1 MAALAQ
7 APLAGAPVSAP
18 PVAGGAAVSFAAA
31 LASQALTY
39 LLELEIAN
47 GVATTAPAGVGAVP
61 LGAAPVA
68 APDATFQAASTGTS
82 VMRFADRTFIT
93 GLADDPAATWYE
105 PRLAQ
110 PLRLSRGVQLAPTV
124 PADGSQTALAEL
136 ANGDGNLDNAV
147 SAAAIDGRRM
157 QVLAG
162 LQTDPLSAFVPV
174 WTGVAR
180 AWQQDDD
187 TVRIEGYDASYLL
200 DGPVQPTL
208 YAGTGTYEG
217 TSDLAGTP
225 KPLALGQVWNVE
237 PVLVDPANL
246 VYQVHDGPVQSIA
259 VYEGGLVVASGGDT
273 SDLYAGSTSAGQVR
287 TDLARG
293 LFQLGSSPTQR
304 ITADVEGDAPAGL
317 GYASG
322 IGTLVY
328 RLLRLRAGIAE
339 RYLDAGSFDSLDA
352 AGIGVSGVYLDVAE
366 DVRAALTRLLA
377 GVGAFWTCRRDG
389 RIRALRLADPNA
401 TAIVRRFDPVS
412 ILSLRTLRLPD
423 AVFPPVWRTVVGWR
437 RNHTVQTGED
447 LSGSITDA
455 RRQELGR
462 PWSTAADSDGTVR
475 NRHLNARELGQ
486 VDSPL
491 QVEADALALAD
502 WLLDLHARDR
512 QLLEVVV
519 PAIGQTIEMGDTV
532 LLTWPRLGL
541 SAGKAYRAFPVE
553 EDCDRRT
560 VTLACWG

>member
-1 MAALAQ
+1 MAALGQ
-7 APLAGAPVSAP
+7 APVAGAPVSAP
-18 PVAGGAAVSFAAA
+18 PVATGAAVSFAAA

-39 LLELEIAN
+39 LLELDIAT
-47 GVATTAPAGVGAVP
+47 GTAATAPAGVGAVP

-82 VMRFADRTFIT
+82 TMRFADRVFIT
-93 GLADDPAATWYE
+93 ALADSPAATWYE
-105 PRLAQ
+105 PRLTQ

-124 PADGSQTALAEL
+124 PVDGSQTALAEL
-136 ANGDGNLDNAV
+136 ANGDGGLDNAV
-147 SAAAIDGRRM
+147 AASAIDGRPLR
-157 QVLAG
+157 VLAG
-162 LQTDPLSAFVPV
+162 LSTDPLSAFVPV

-180 AWQQDDD
+180 AWEQEED

-200 DGPVQPTL
+200 DNPVQPTL

-225 KPLALGQVWNVE
+225 KPLAFGQAWNVE
-237 PVLVDPANL
+237 PVLVDPATL
-246 VYQVHDGPVQSIA
+246 VYQVHDGPVESIA

-273 SDLYAGSTSAGQVR
+273 SDLYSGSTSAGQVR

-304 ITADVEGDAPAGL
+304 ITAEVEGDAPAGL
-317 GYASG
+317 GYATG
-322 IGTLVY
+322 IGTLAY
-328 RLLRLRAGIAE
+328 RLLRLRAGIDA
-339 RYLDAGSFDSLDA
+339 RYLDDGSFDSLDA
-352 AGIGVSGVYLDVAE
+352 AAIGICGAYLSEPE
-366 DVRAALTRLLA
+366 DARSVLTRLLS

-423 AVFPPVWRTVVGWR
+423 AVFPPVWRTVIGWR
-437 RNHTVQTGED
+437 RNNTVQTGED

-455 RRQELGR
+455 RRQELAR

-491 QVEADALALAD
+491 QVEADAEALAD
-502 WLLDLHARDR
+502 LLLDLHGPDR

-541 SAGKAYRAFPVE
+541 SGGKAFRAFPVQ
-553 EDCDRRT
+553 EDCGQRT